1 MSAAGIGKTARVVN
15 RSAVVAVLVLVS
27 SVLVGCSSSD
37 KPDQPAAAP
46 ASPTYN
52 LEPRT
57 ARPDERVLTLPVA
70 RDGDTA
76 FQLIGLTTG
85 LPTLV
90 GSHAEFAARGEFDRI
105 RLVVSNVGRSS
116 VLFNARRQQI
126 VLADGTTKVPD
137 GPAML
142 VKRQLDSFDLGAGVR
157 VEFDLYYDV
166 PKGSQAVALMAYGG
180 PTLTDMK
187 DAEGTKIALS

>member
-1 MSAAGIGKTARVVN
+1 MPKRP
-15 RSAVVAVLVLVS
+15 AVVALAVLAVAVLG
-27 SVLVGCSSSD
+27 GCSSHD
-37 KPDQPAAAP
+37 KPAAAP
-46 ASPTYN
+46 ATPTYE
-52 LEPRT
+52 LSPRPV
-57 ARPDERVLTLPVA
+57 RPDEKVLTLPVA
-70 RDGDTA
+70 RDGDTT

-142 VKRQLDSFDLGAGVR
+142 VKRQPDSFDLGAGVR

-166 PKGSQAVALMAYGG
+166 PKGAQAVALMAYGG

-187 DAEGTKIALS
+187 DAEGTKIPLS

>member
-1 MSAAGIGKTARVVN
+1 MLKRACVTAVVLL
-15 RSAVVAVLVLVS
+15 VAVLG
-27 SVLVGCSSSD
+27 GCSSDD
-37 KPDQPAAAP
+37 KPAGATP

-52 LEPRT
+52 LEPRP
-57 ARPDERVLTLPVA
+57 ARPDERVLTLPVT
-70 RDGDTA
+70 RDGDTT

-90 GSHAEFAARGEFDRI
+90 GSHAEFAAKGEFVRI

-126 VLADGTTKVPD
+126 VLSTGAMQLPD

-142 VKRQLDSFDLGAGVR
+142 VKRQPDTFDLGAGVR
-157 VEFDLYYDV
+157 VEFDLYYDI

-187 DAEGTKIALS
+187 DAEGTKIPLS